1 MTWRYRGSS
10 PNGRFSNDAARFLV
24 SMAQTRKKR
33 RRKHRG
39 TQGGGIDRRGRTSR
53 PRNRQEARAR
63 ARRQVTDR
71 RDVPPTWRSSTN
83 RALIA
88 AGVFFVLLIL
98 VFGQP
103 VASSLGLAAFML
115 LLYIP
120 MGYAIDRFFYNRR
133 QAAKRR
139 AAAAA
144 KQQQRRR

>member
-1 MTWRYRGSS
+1 
-10 PNGRFSNDAARFLV
+10 V
-24 SMAQTRKKR
+24 AQTRKRR

-39 TQGGGIDRRGRTSR
+39 TQGGTIDRRGRTSR

-63 ARRQVTDR
+63 ARRTQVDR

-88 AGVFFVLLIL
+88 AGVFFVLLVL
-98 VFGQP
+98 LFGQP
-103 VASSLGLAAFML
+103 VGSSIALAAFML

-120 MGYAIDRFFYNRR
+120 MGYGIDRFFYNRR

-139 AAAAA
+139 A
-144 KQQQRRR
+144 KQARGR